1 MVGRE
6 RDHNIWK
13 SPGGAL
19 FFKLGIPPNLRSR
32 FLSSTG
38 KPKVKITEP
47 LGTYDPREA
56 RVLRDQKLAHYQQVF
71 ARMAAG
77 VTLSPEE
84 IATERRRVHH
94 DTLQTSLTMPP
105 VQAIPEEEIAL
116 KALRA
121 AIKARAQMDR
131 PAILAEVA
139 AEVRRIADEKYGA
152 GVIAEGSKEW
162 EEIRLVVTSAKTKS
176 VEDYLIG
183 LIRGEPVVEQPA
195 PATTETK
202 SSPSANG
209 KTANGN
215 LERFSVA
222 LDHYIGWLRDEQKA
236 RVGTLSDYKSR
247 AERFVKFANDPSLGA
262 VTIDDAKAFLNEVAE
277 GTEASTV
284 NLYHVVCKAVFEH
297 SRKER
302 HRFSGVNPFSFKRRK
317 HLAQSKAKFTAGEL
331 NGLFNSPTFTEREI
345 KPKTYGVASALP
357 WAAVIAL
364 YSGASLEEVCQLR
377 REDLRIEHGNGW
389 VIHITHEAALSG
401 ELKRKS
407 RERTIP
413 LHPEL
418 ERLGLLKYH
427 AALPRDSEWLFPG
440 LPVHKSKNKRSPRVG
455 RAFNNWR
462 RQLGIDYKDRQLD
475 FHSLRH
481 TFGTAIE
488 DVGIT
493 QSDRAR
499 LLGHAVPGISS
510 SVYSAPELKRVAP
523 LVARVKWEALE
534 KLGPPKS

>member
-1 MVGRE
+1 LAGRE

-19 FFKLGIPPNLRSR
+19 FFKLGIPPKLRSR

-56 RVLRDQKLAHYQQVF
+56 RVLRDQKLAHYQRVF

-77 VTLSPEE
+77 VALSPEE

-94 DTLQTSLTMPP
+94 DTLQTMPP

-116 KALRA
+116 KALQA
-121 AIKARAQMDR
+121 AIKARAKIDR

-152 GVIAEGSKEW
+152 GIIAEGSKEW

-176 VEDYLIG
+176 VEDYLIS

-209 KTANGN
+209 ETANGN

-222 LDHYIGWLRDEQKA
+222 LEHYVGWLRDEQKA
-236 RVGTLSDYKSR
+236 RVGTLSDYKSK

-284 NLYHVVCKAVFEH
+284 NLYQVACKAVFEH
-297 SRKER
+297 ARRER

-317 HLAQSKAKFTAGEL
+317 HLAQSKAKFTVGEL
-331 NGLFNSPTFTEREI
+331 NALFNSLTFTERKI
-345 KPKTYGVASALP
+345 KPKTYGIASALP

-389 VIHITHEAALSG
+389 VIHIMHEAALSG
-401 ELKRKS
+401 KLKHKS

-427 AALPRDSEWLFPG
+427 AALPRDTERLFPG

-462 RQLGIDYKDRQLD
+462 RQLGIDCEDRQLD

-481 TFGTAIE
+481 TFDTAIE

-523 LVARVKWEALE
+523 LVARVRWEALE
-534 KLGPPKS
+534 NLCPPKS

>member
-1 MVGRE
+1 LVGRE
-6 RDHNIWK
+6 REHNIWK

-56 RVLRDQKLAHYQQVF
+56 RVLRDQKLAHYQRVF

-77 VTLSPEE
+77 VALSPEE

-94 DTLQTSLTMPP
+94 DTLQTFLTMPP
-105 VQAIPEEEIAL
+105 VQAITEEEIAF

-121 AIKARAQMDR
+121 AIKARV
-131 PAILAEVA
+131 LAEVA

-176 VEDYLIG
+176 VENYLIG

-202 SSPSANG
+202 SSPLANG
-209 KTANGN
+209 EMANGN

-236 RVGTLSDYKSR
+236 RVGTLSDYKSK

-262 VTIDDAKAFLNEVAE
+262 VTIDDAKAFLTEVAE
-277 GTEASTV
+277 STEASTV

-297 SRKER
+297 ARKER

-317 HLAQSKAKFTAGEL
+317 YLAQSKAKFTAAEL
-331 NGLFNSPTFTEREI
+331 NRLFNSPTFTEREI
-345 KPKTYGVASALP
+345 KPKTYGIASALP
-357 WAAVIAL
+357 WTAVITL

-427 AALPRDSEWLFPG
+427 AALPRDTEWLFPG

-462 RQLGIDYKDRQLD
+462 RQLGIDYEDRQLD
-475 FHSLRH
+475 FHSLRQ
-481 TFGTAIE
+481 TFDTAIE
-488 DVGIT
+488 DVGIS

-499 LLGHAVPGISS
+499 LLGHPVPGISS
-510 SVYSAPELKRVAP
+510 SVYSASELKRVAP

-534 KLGPPKS
+534 ELGPPKS